1 MEAYAEALMIVNV
14 FARMGGMQFALPVRE
29 RGICCDVAL
38 DIKPAAVN
46 AAVDLLRL
54 LADPARLQMMA
65 SLQDADQ
72 PVCVCDFTA
81 ALGLSQP
88 TISHHMGKLRNA
100 GLVKVTRLG
109 IWSFYEI
116 APGLPPAVRDL
127 LSSAVA
133 AGEATAVSTR

>member
-1 MEAYAEALMIVNV
+1 
-14 FARMGGMQFALPVRE
+14 MQVALPVRE
-29 RGICCDVAL
+29 RGSCCDVAL
-38 DIKPAAVN
+38 DIKPAAVS

-65 SLQDADQ
+65 SLQEANQ

-100 GLVKVTRLG
+100 GLVKVTRHG
-109 IWSFYEI
+109 IWSLYEI
-116 APGLPPAVRDL
+116 APGLSPAVRGL
-127 LSSAVA
+127 LSAAVA
-133 AGEATAVSTR
+133 AGQATAGSRR